1 MNFLRALVVSCL
13 VAAVPATAL
22 AGLLDRGHCQMQ
34 DASAQGAPAPAAM
47 DHSMHAGHAMDDS
60 AAAQVPADGTSQ
72 APADCDCGCDCSGS
86 HCASSATG
94 FLGGD
99 VDGSLVGRFA
109 DRHALPVM
117 AAHVAAAHHLD
128 LIRPP
133 ALA

>member
-1 MNFLRALVVSCL
+1 MNFLRALVISCL

-22 AGLLDRGHCQMQ
+22 AGVLDRGHCKMQ
-34 DASAQGAPAPAAM
+34 DMPAQAAAASAQM
-47 DHSMHAGHAMDDS
+47 DHSMHAGHAMDDP
-60 AAAQVPADGTSQ
+60 AAADVAADGPSKV
-72 APADCDCGCDCSGS
+72 AAGCDCGCDCSSS
-86 HCASSATG
+86 HCASSSTG

-99 VDGSLVGRFA
+99 LDGSLVGRFA